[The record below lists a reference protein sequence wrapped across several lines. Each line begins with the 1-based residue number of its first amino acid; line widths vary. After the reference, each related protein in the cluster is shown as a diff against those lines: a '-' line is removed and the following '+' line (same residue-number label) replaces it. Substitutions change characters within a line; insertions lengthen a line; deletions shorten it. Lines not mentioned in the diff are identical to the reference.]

1 MKPNRIFRSTETP
14 FPAVDA
20 VLNHGFAAINDD
32 TSLAVPFGERVIAA
46 LKPYDDINPHVLYV
60 GLHYVIVDLNRFTL
74 SDRQSLAQAI
84 EALTPKQ
91 SDAT

>member
-1 MKPNRIFRSTETP
+1 M
-14 FPAVDA
+14 
-20 VLNHGFAAINDD
+20 LNHGFAALADG

-46 LKPYDDINPHVLYV
+46 LKPYDDIQPYVLYV

-74 SDRQSLAQAI
+74 SDRRGRLAQAI

-91 SDAT
+91 SDAI